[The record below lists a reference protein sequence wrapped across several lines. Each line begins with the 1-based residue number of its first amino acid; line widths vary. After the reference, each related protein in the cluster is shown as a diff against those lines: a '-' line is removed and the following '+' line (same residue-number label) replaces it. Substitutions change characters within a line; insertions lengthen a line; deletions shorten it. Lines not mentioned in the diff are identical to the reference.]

1 MAAGDADATRSELAF
16 VKMSRSIL
24 IHKYGSV
31 FSKAGLATLVLNK
44 GTASQFILFE
54 SRHLSSAA
62 LTKVIKWTAVN
73 IAGLGALDAVSGAT
87 QITQIAPSAGS
98 STVPAKAGEL
108 LNLVYQITGAP
119 KRAKSWAVIG
129 ELPPG
134 LNHLNSTNSNTDGIT
149 GIPTESG
156 NYRIMIRAYKEA
168 NNSGSNYFTKTFMIE
183 VAPDTQPP
191 AISTHPLSLTTTSV
205 REETLQVIATGNG
218 LKYQWY
224 KGNSGDTS
232 APISGANAESLII
245 GPLDEDTSYWVRISN
260 DSGFID
266 SKTANLEVLDDYDSW
281 ASETFG
287 SVNINPELTAPDKD
301 ADDDGLTNEMEYI
314 LGNSPIKQSIDS
326 ETTLRLQNSKL
337 EVSFQT
343 EPAARKGYIGL
354 ERAYSLEESSDI
366 SKGSWTPVQG
376 HQNIIGNGQKITI
389 STKLSDKT
397 KYYRLNVKL
406 REKS

>member
-1 MAAGDADATRSELAF
+1 MLKNNKIKF
-16 VKMSRSIL
+16 
-24 IHKYGSV
+24 YGKQLP
-31 FSKAGLATLVLNK
+31 KAGITSLILNK
-44 GTASQFILFE
+44 GAASHFVAYESQFI
-54 SRHLSSAA
+54 SPAA
-62 LTKVIKWTAVN
+62 ITQIIKWSSVTV
-73 IAGLGALDAVSGAT
+73 AGLGAFDAVSGAT
-87 QITQIAPSAGS
+87 QIKQIAPSAGS

-108 LNLVYQITGAP
+108 LNLVYQVTGAP
-119 KRAKSWAVIG
+119 SRAKSWAVIG

-134 LNHLNSTNSNTDGIT
+134 LTHLNSTNSNTDGIT
-149 GIPTESG
+149 GTPTESG
-156 NYRIMIRAYKEA
+156 NYTVKVRAYEKK
-168 NNSGSNYFTKTFMIE
+168 NRGGGKKTKTFTIE
-183 VAPDTQPP
+183 IAPGAQPP

-205 REETLQVIATGNG
+205 REETLQVIAIGNG

-232 APISGANAESLII
+232 APISGANIESLII

-287 SVNINPELTAPDKD
+287 AVNINPELTAPDKD
-301 ADDDGLTNEMEYI
+301 ADDDGLTNEIEYI

-343 EPAARKGYIGL
+343 EPAAGKGYIGL

-376 HQNIIGNGQKITI
+376 HQNIIGNGQEITI
-389 STKLSDKT
+389 STNLSDKT
-397 KYYRLNVKL
+397 KYYRLNVEL

>member
-31 FSKAGLATLVLNK
+31 FSKAGLATLVLTK

-54 SRHLSSAA
+54 TRHLSSAA
-62 LTKVIKWTAVN
+62 LTKVIKWTAVKVV
-73 IAGLGALDAVSGAT
+73 GLVAFDAVSGAT

-119 KRAKSWAVIG
+119 HQARSWAVIG

-156 NYRIMIRAYKEA
+156 DYRIMIRAYKEA
-168 NNSGSNYFTKTFMIE
+168 NNSGSKYFTKTFMIE
-183 VAPDTQPP
+183 IAPDTQSP

-205 REETLQVIATGNG
+205 REKTLQVIATGNG

-232 APISGANAESLII
+232 APISGANTESLII

-266 SKTANLEVLDDYDSW
+266 SETAQLHVLDNYDSW
-281 ASETFG
+281 ASNIFG
-287 SVNINPELTAPDKD
+287 DVNINPEMTVPD
-301 ADDDGLTNEMEYI
+301 ADADGDGLTNEMEYI
-314 LGNSPIKQSIDS
+314 LGNSSIEQNIDS
-326 ETTLRLQNSKL
+326 ETTLRLQNSKI
-337 EVSFQT
+337 EISFQT
-343 EPAARKGYIGL
+343 EPTTGKGYIGL
-354 ERAYSLEESSDI
+354 ERVYSLEESSDI
-366 SKGSWTPVQG
+366 SKGSWISVQG
-376 HQNIIGNGQKITI
+376 YQNIIGKGQKITI
-389 STKLSDKT
+389 SEAVSDGLN
-397 KYYRLNVKL
+397 YYRLNVKL
-406 REKS
+406 REKP

>member
-54 SRHLSSAA
+54 ARHLSSAA

-73 IAGLGALDAVSGAT
+73 IAGLGAFDAVSGAT

-119 KRAKSWAVIG
+119 HQARSWAVIG

-168 NNSGSNYFTKTFMIE
+168 NNSGSKYFTKTFMIE

-191 AISTHPLSLTTTSV
+191 TISTHPLSLTTTSV

-287 SVNINPELTAPDKD
+287 AVNINPELTAPDKD
-301 ADDDGLTNEMEYI
+301 VDDDGLTNEIEYI
-314 LGNSPIKQSIDS
+314 LGNSPFEQSIDS

-343 EPAARKGYIGL
+343 ELAAGKGYIGL
-354 ERAYSLEESSDI
+354 ERVYSLEESSDI

-389 STKLSDKT
+389 FTNLSDKT
-397 KYYRLNVKL
+397 KYYRLNVEL